1 MRVQVGGLSDA
12 YTRDGSGPSVVLAHG
27 FVGDG
32 DSTWSRQIDALSD
45 EFTVVAWDAPG
56 AGGSDD
62 PPDGFGMDNYADC
75 LAAFLRA
82 LRLEPAHLVGLSF
95 GAALVLSTFH

>member
-1 MRVQVGGLSDA
+1 MRVEVGGLSIA
-12 YTRDGSGPSVVLAHG
+12 YTRTGSGPPVVLAHG

-32 DSTWSRQIDALSD
+32 GSTWGGQIDPLAD

-62 PPDGFGMDNYADC
+62 PPDGFGMDDYADC

-82 LRLEPAHLVGLSF
+82 SHS
-95 GAALVLSTFH
+95 